1 MEKEQ
6 IVVRINELLQEMSKD
21 RLVLLLNRLEKTP
34 SRWKRKHARKTCS
47 ISVDFD
53 TSDYS
58 SQKPIRNV
66 SISGAYVE
74 ANESFSVGQQI
85 VLWLSIPNAENASFK
100 IHATVARRDAN
111 GIGVKFANLS
121 GYQKEM
127 LERFNDSDQF

>member
-1 MEKEQ
+1 MDKEQ
-6 IVVRINELLQEMSKD
+6 IIVRINGLLHEMSKD

-34 SRWKRKHARKTCS
+34 SKWQRKHARRTCS

-58 SQKPIRNV
+58 SQKPIRNI

-74 ANESFSVGQQI
+74 VDESFSIGQQI
-85 VLWLSIPNAENASFK
+85 ELWLSIPNVENSSFK
-100 IHATVARRDAN
+100 IPATVARRDVN
-111 GIGVKFANLS
+111 GIGVKFENLS

-127 LERFNDSDQF
+127 LERFNDSGQF